1 MKAFV
6 MVILLLAAVTANAH
20 EGTALTPAEAEVR
33 QLERA
38 WLDAYENFDAEA
50 MDRIVADDF
59 TITFPEGGV
68 QTKPELMKQIRAPRE
83 KGAPPM
89 KFVTENVQSR
99 SYGETV
105 ILTGVVVTLFE
116 RDGKPARAESRYTD
130 TYVKVG
136 GNWRVVASHLSRAP
150 KPADPPAGN

>member
-6 MVILLLAAVTANAH
+6 TVILLLAAAAAGAH
-20 EGTALTPAEAEVR
+20 EATLTPAETEVR

-83 KGAPPM
+83 KDAPPM

-99 SYGETV
+99 AYGETV
-105 ILTGVVVTLFE
+105 ILMGVVVTLFE

-136 GNWRVVASHLSRAP
+136 GSWKVVASHLSRVP
-150 KPADPPAGN
+150 KPAEPPAGN